1 MSPHSVAVAVAS
13 VASVEVA
20 VAVAVALAVEVAV
33 ASVAVAV
40 AVAVEVA
47 VEVEVAVAIA
57 VSVALRSSPGGAGEG
72 AEADLGPGTVVV
84 SGEGRGVRRRSRSNS
99 KETSASISWPPPEI
113 GIWKINRTSDSALTG
128 QIEHHVYLCYTRNVQ
143 SPRGGAVTQSTKA
156 TDGSLTEHCGRV
168 DCSCRILVI
177 DDVLTSAP
185 MPSRNFPR
193 SAMST
198 SALALARAGA
208 GAVLALLLLLAAAVP
223 LFGEELVFSSM
234 AVRPVPLDESR
245 DGSEPRLGSPA
256 RRLEA
261 RNPGSE
267 KLVARPLA
275 CEPEI

>member
-20 VAVAVALAVEVAV
+20 VAVAVA
-33 ASVAVAV
+33 
-40 AVAVEVA
+40 VAVEVA
-47 VEVEVAVAIA
+47 VEVEVEVAIA

-156 TDGSLTEHCGRV
+156 TDGSLAEHCGRV

-198 SALALARAGA
+198 SALALALARAGA

-234 AVRPVPLDESR
+234 AVRPVPLDES
-245 DGSEPRLGSPA
+245 ET
-256 RRLEA
+256 
-261 RNPGSE
+261 
-267 KLVARPLA
+267 VF
-275 CEPEI
+275 IF